1 MTSANTPSRPDAYD
15 LCAWLLAALALVLVL
30 LLHLLP
36 ALIAGLLVHEL
47 VRMLAPRLGV
57 SRLGDT
63 RARLVAIAILSALVI
78 LLLTLL
84 GYGSMAFFRSDIGNL
99 PALMRKMAEI
109 LEHAHAM
116 LPAWMTPWLP
126 TSIDSLYESTA
137 RWLREHA
144 DEVRIVGKEAGR
156 ALVHLLFGLIIGAM
170 ISLREAVPPQGS
182 RPLAG
187 ALIERARRLADAFHR
202 VVFAQVRI
210 AALNAFF
217 TWLYLDVALPLM
229 GIHLPLAKTMVAV
242 TFLTGLLPVIG
253 NLISNTVIVVIS
265 LSHSLAI
272 ALISLLF
279 LVAIHKLEYFLNARI
294 IGSRIRARAWE
305 LLLAMLV
312 MEAAFGIAGLIA
324 APIYYAYL
332 KDELSA
338 RALV

>member
-1 MTSANTPSRPDAYD
+1 MTSANALSRPSAYD
-15 LCAWLLAALALVLVL
+15 LCAWLLAALALVLIL

-63 RARLVAIAILSALVI
+63 RARLAAIAVLSALVI
-78 LLLTLL
+78 VLLALL
-84 GYGSMAFFRSDIGNL
+84 SYGSMAFFRSDIGNL
-99 PALMRKMAEI
+99 PALMRKMAEV

-116 LPAWMTPWLP
+116 LPAWMAPWLP
-126 TSIDSLYESTA
+126 TSIDSLYESA
-137 RWLREHA
+137 AGWLREHA
-144 DEVRIVGKEAGR
+144 GEVRIAGKEAGR
-156 ALVHLLFGLIIGAM
+156 ALVHLLFGLVIGAM

-187 ALIERARRLADAFHR
+187 ALIERARRLADAFRR

-217 TWLYLDVALPLM
+217 TWLYLDVALPLT

-242 TFLTGLLPVIG
+242 TFITGLLPVIG

-272 ALISLLF
+272 AIASLAF
-279 LVAIHKLEYFLNARI
+279 LVVIHKLEYFLNARI

-332 KDELSA
+332 KDELGA
-338 RALV
+338 CALV